1 MTGEVSHPLEFL
13 FNILIPLAA
22 GPLLMAYLEGVHIL
36 LFWAWISFRATRGA
50 DAHSGFDLPFHPLR
64 LLPFYGGPRFHGFH
78 HESRGRQANFGG
90 YTIWDRLMGTDSKWH
105 AVIAKEGA
113 RPPPTP
119 VKQHGSAAPA
129 TPSKYNLRARH

>member
-50 DAHSGFDLPFHPLR
+50 DASILALADLAGMLTAIGVCYWF
-64 LLPFYGGPRFHGFH
+64 
-78 HESRGRQANFGG
+78 FG
-90 YTIWDRLMGTDSKWH
+90 
-105 AVIAKEGA
+105 
-113 RPPPTP
+113 
-119 VKQHGSAAPA
+119 
-129 TPSKYNLRARH
+129 